1 VSFVL
6 FLLENK
12 VIGRDIFD
20 IIENSGYINSK
31 NINEFLLSVTGI
43 SEEELTVLKAK
54 YYGLDYIEE
63 KDFVIS
69 NYSIPGVDYDRF
81 TETEAI
87 PYRISD
93 NQIAIAIYNPDDI
106 ITLDRIKK
114 LIPSDTEVVFKI
126 AKKSSITSALKKKKK
141 KLLKNEDSVE
151 TIFYDAVEQ
160 MASDIHISPYES
172 ASEIK
177 YRIDGELQRIKTIA
191 VQEFQKLCVSIKVL
205 AKLDISETRR
215 PQSGH
220 YQKNNIDFRI
230 STHPTIYGEN
240 ICIRILNKNKHY
252 IKIQNIGFDNEQIK
266 YLKKIS
272 QYPHG
277 MIIFCGPTGS
287 GKTTSIYSM
296 LATIDKETKNVMTLE
311 DPIEYKIHGVKQTE
325 FKEGVISFADGVRSI
340 LRQDPDIIFVGEIR
354 DADTAHVAIRASMT
368 GHLVFTTVHA
378 NDSIGAIKRF
388 QDFGVSAFLVADNII
403 SIISQRLVKKKNGGR
418 TIISEILPVDP
429 IVNDLIYKN
438 ANKEEILNYAIKSM
452 SFKTLQEDCIEKMKA
467 GLIDPADA
475 QRVLMVP

>member
-1 VSFVL
+1 MSFVL
-6 FLLENK
+6 FLLENEI
-12 VIGRDIFD
+12 IGPDVYD
-20 IIENSGYINSK
+20 IIENSGYINSQ

-43 SEEELTVLKAK
+43 SEEELTVWKSK

-63 KDFVIS
+63 KDLANYNHFAPEV
-69 NYSIPGVDYDRF
+69 NYSKL
-81 TETEAI
+81 TESEAI
-87 PYRISD
+87 PYRVSD
-93 NQIAIAIYNPDDI
+93 NHVEVAIHNPDDI
-106 ITLDRIKK
+106 IAMDRIKK
-114 LIPSDTEVVFKI
+114 LVPQNTEVIFKI
-126 AKKSSITSALKKKKK
+126 AKKSSITSALKKK
-141 KLLKNEDSVE
+141 LSKNEDCIEV
-151 TIFYDAVEQ
+151 IFYDAIEH

-177 YRIDGELQRIKTIA
+177 YRIDGELRKIKTIA
-191 VQEFQKLCVSIKVL
+191 AQEFQRLCVSTKVL

-220 YQKNNIDFRI
+220 YQTNNIDFRI

-252 IKIQNIGFDNEQIK
+252 IKIENIGFDNEQIK

-296 LATIDKETKNVMTLE
+296 LATIDKESKNVMTLE

-325 FKEGVISFADGVRSI
+325 FKEGVMSFADGVRSI

-354 DADTAHVAIRASMT
+354 DADTAHVAVRASMT

-403 SIISQRLVKKKNGGR
+403 SIISQRLVKRKNGGR
-418 TIISEILPVDP
+418 TIISEILKIDPV
-429 IVNDLIYKN
+429 VNDLIYKN
-438 ANKEEILNYAIKSM
+438 ANKEEILSYALKNM
-452 SFKTLQEDCIEKMKA
+452 HFKTLQEDCKEKMKA
-467 GLIDPADA
+467 GLINSEDA
-475 QRVLMVP
+475 ERVLMVP